1 MMLAGFADHEKP
13 SAELRERPHRMDEH
27 VAWSVPPQAVAGLV
41 DRATDWVDLSD
52 PKPGAE

>member
-1 MMLAGFADHEKP
+1 MVLAGFADHEKP
-13 SAELRERPHRMDEH
+13 SAELRERPFGEADH

-52 PKPGAE
+52 PKPRAE